1 MLLMSGIAREAIYAG
16 TPGDV
21 SRRVAG
27 RQSGR
32 WREQET
38 LDMMQRGGWMAPPRP
53 APPNAPVAAPAASP
67 DPIAALKRLAALKD
81 QGVLTDAEF
90 SAEKNEAARGL
101 GAA

>member
-53 APPNAPVAAPAASP
+53 RRRTRPPLRRTRSP
-67 DPIAALKRLAALKD
+67 LSSELAALKD

-90 SAEKNEAARGL
+90 SAEKTKLLAV
-101 GAA
+101 